1 LRTKGMRSL
10 HPALEVGKLETLG
23 TQEWRPFKPDQA
35 QYEIA
40 AELSVR
46 PAREMLKPYVT
57 VSLKERLNKAESLRL
72 RRLVWE
78 VVHKD

>member
-1 LRTKGMRSL
+1 VRGMRTL

-23 TQEWRPFKPDQA
+23 TQGWRPFKPDQA

-40 AELSVR
+40 AKLSTR
-46 PAREMLKPYVT
+46 SAQEMLKPYVT
-57 VSLKERLNKAESLRL
+57 VSLKDRLDKAESLRL
-72 RRLVWE
+72 RQLVWE